1 MTRSLLLIEDQTLV
15 RESLMALI
23 NSTGRYQVVAAV
35 GSVAE
40 ALEQLPQLTAL
51 DLILSDFHLRQDTAH
66 SLFQQRPASSLPPV
80 ILLSSLFNA
89 IEIQTCMRLGARGFL
104 FKECDLAEMLKAFDD
119 VLAGGVYFTL
129 RDPMRPSPPEQAPSE
144 LQLTTT
150 QREILKWLATG
161 MSNKQIAQALGKS
174 SETVK
179 IQVSQ
184 IMRRLNVRTR
194 TQAVVKAASLNLL

>member
-40 ALEQLPQLTAL
+40 ALEQLPQLPAL

-66 SLFQQRPASSLPPV
+66 SLFQQRPASGLPPV

-89 IEIQTCMRLGARGFL
+89 IEIQACMRLGARGFL

-119 VLAGGVYFTL
+119 VLAGGVYFSL
-129 RDPMRPSPPEQAPSE
+129 RDNLPPSPPEQAPSE

>member
-1 MTRSLLLIEDQTLV
+1 MTHSLLLIEDQTLV
-15 RESLMALI
+15 RESLAALI
-23 NSTGRYQVVAAV
+23 NGTGRYRVVATA

-40 ALEQLPQLTAL
+40 ALQHLQNGPTI
-51 DLILSDFHLRQDTAH
+51 DLILSDFHLRQETAH
-66 SLFQQRPASSLPPV
+66 ALFQQRPSSGLPPV

-104 FKECDLAEMLKAFDD
+104 FKECDLNEMLKAFDD

-129 RDPMRPSPPEQAPSE
+129 RESVAPVTTVGEAPTLE
-144 LQLTTT
+144 LTAT
-150 QREILKWLATG
+150 QQEILKWLATG